1 MSDSHVPANITP
13 RRKAVPSSI
22 SGESEHTPSPPGSAA
37 KNPIVIH
44 DASTEPS
51 SSASSALSDNDST
64 PRISPEISHNLPDTP
79 RAIRKFL
86 DRPRKRGSF
95 TIVDLNGSNR
105 ASSSRGKPF

>member
-22 SGESEHTPSPPGSAA
+22 SGESELNTPSPPGSAA

-44 DASTEPS
+44 DPSTEPS
-51 SSASSALSDNDST
+51 SSSDNDST
-64 PRISPEISHNLPDTP
+64 VRISPEISHNLPDTP

-86 DRPRKRGSF
+86 NQPRKRAGFGIF
-95 TIVDLNGSNR
+95 TIDCGCER
-105 ASSSRGKPF
+105 IK